1 MKDLLGLANNTTTKP
16 LNQNKMQKDE
26 IVESVIN
33 EFKSR
38 SERGIKKYGTT
49 LQENELSPLEWLK
62 HLQEEL
68 MDAVLYLEKVKQINK

>member
-1 MKDLLGLANNTTTKP
+1 
-16 LNQNKMQKDE
+16 MQKDE

-33 EFKSR
+33 EFRLR

-49 LQENELSPLEWLK
+49 LHENELSPLEWLK

>member
-1 MKDLLGLANNTTTKP
+1 
-16 LNQNKMQKDE
+16 MQKDE

-33 EFKSR
+33 EFRLR
-38 SERGIKKYGTT
+38 SQRGIKKYGTT
-49 LQENELSPLEWLK
+49 LQENELSQLEWLK

>member
-1 MKDLLGLANNTTTKP
+1 MK
-16 LNQNKMQKDE
+16 KDE

-33 EFKSR
+33 EFRLR

-49 LQENELSPLEWLK
+49 LQENELSQLEWLK

>member
-1 MKDLLGLANNTTTKP
+1 MNNHLNNTTTKP

-33 EFKSR
+33 EFRAR

>member
-1 MKDLLGLANNTTTKP
+1 MK
-16 LNQNKMQKDE
+16 KDE

-33 EFKSR
+33 EFRAR

-49 LQENELSPLEWLK
+49 
-62 HLQEEL
+62 LQEEL

>member
-1 MKDLLGLANNTTTKP
+1 
-16 LNQNKMQKDE
+16 
-26 IVESVIN
+26 VESVIN
-33 EFKSR
+33 EFRAR

-49 LQENELSPLEWLK
+49 LQENELSQLEWLK

>member
-1 MKDLLGLANNTTTKP
+1 M
-16 LNQNKMQKDE
+16 KDE
-26 IVESVIN
+26 IVELVIN

-68 MDAVLYLEKVKQINK
+68 MDAVLYIEKVKQINK

>member
-16 LNQNKMQKDE
+16 LNQNKMEKDE

-49 LQENELSPLEWLK
+49 LQENELSQLEWLK

-68 MDAVLYLEKVKQINK
+68 MDAVLYIEKVKQINK

>member
-1 MKDLLGLANNTTTKP
+1 
-16 LNQNKMQKDE
+16 MQKDE

-33 EFKSR
+33 EFRLR
-38 SERGIKKYGTT
+38 SERGMKKYGTT
-49 LQENELSPLEWLK
+49 LQDHELSQLEWLK

>member
-1 MKDLLGLANNTTTKP
+1 
-16 LNQNKMQKDE
+16 MQKDE

-68 MDAVLYLEKVKQINK
+68 MDAVLYIEKVKQINK

>member
-1 MKDLLGLANNTTTKP
+1 
-16 LNQNKMQKDE
+16 MQKDE

-62 HLQEEL
+62 RLQEEL

>member
-1 MKDLLGLANNTTTKP
+1 
-16 LNQNKMQKDE
+16 MQKDE

-33 EFKSR
+33 EFRLR
-38 SERGIKKYGTT
+38 SERGMKKYGTT
-49 LQENELSPLEWLK
+49 LQENELSQLEWLK

>member
-1 MKDLLGLANNTTTKP
+1 MNTLKNNTTTKP

-33 EFKSR
+33 EFRAR

-49 LQENELSPLEWLK
+49 LQENELSQLEWLK

>member
-1 MKDLLGLANNTTTKP
+1 MK
-16 LNQNKMQKDE
+16 KDE

-33 EFKSR
+33 EFRAR

-49 LQENELSPLEWLK
+49 LQENELSQLEWLK

>member
-1 MKDLLGLANNTTTKP
+1 M
-16 LNQNKMQKDE
+16 KDE

-33 EFKSR
+33 EFRLR

-49 LQENELSPLEWLK
+49 LQENELSQLEWLK

>member
-1 MKDLLGLANNTTTKP
+1 MQNNTTTKH

-33 EFKSR
+33 EFRAR

>member
-1 MKDLLGLANNTTTKP
+1 M
-16 LNQNKMQKDE
+16 KDE

-33 EFKSR
+33 EFRLR

>member
-1 MKDLLGLANNTTTKP
+1 
-16 LNQNKMQKDE
+16 MQKDE

-33 EFKSR
+33 EFRLR

-49 LQENELSPLEWLK
+49 LQENELSQLEWLK

>member
-1 MKDLLGLANNTTTKP
+1 M
-16 LNQNKMQKDE
+16 KDE

-33 EFKSR
+33 EFRLR

-49 LQENELSPLEWLK
+49 LQENELSQLEWLK

-68 MDAVLYLEKVKQINK
+68 MDAVLYIEKVKQINK

>member
-1 MKDLLGLANNTTTKP
+1 
-16 LNQNKMQKDE
+16 MQKDE

-33 EFKSR
+33 EFKLR

-49 LQENELSPLEWLK
+49 LQENELSQLEWLK

>member
-1 MKDLLGLANNTTTKP
+1 
-16 LNQNKMQKDE
+16 MQKDE

-33 EFKSR
+33 EFRPR